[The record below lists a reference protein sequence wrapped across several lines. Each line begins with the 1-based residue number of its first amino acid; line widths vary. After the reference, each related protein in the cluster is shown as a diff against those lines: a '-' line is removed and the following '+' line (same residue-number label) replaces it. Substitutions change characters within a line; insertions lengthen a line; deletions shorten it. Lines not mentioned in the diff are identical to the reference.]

1 MDSDRG
7 IFGAC
12 KVRSILEKLIYQDEY
27 EKIDDNLS
35 DSNAGGRKERNIRDN
50 LFVIYAV
57 INKAIKNKK
66 AVEIQFYDLSNCFD
80 SMWAAETMNDIY
92 DAGIKDDKFA
102 LVSLLNEKCKVT
114 VKTPVG
120 ETESF
125 LLGNI
130 EMQGTVTAPLK
141 CSVQI
146 DTLGRDC
153 YRSGRGLYQYRG
165 ACTVPPLG
173 FQYS

>member
-1 MDSDRG
+1 M
-7 IFGAC
+7 
-12 KVRSILEKLIYQDEY
+12 
-27 EKIDDNLS
+27 
-35 DSNAGGRKERNIRDN
+35 
-50 LFVIYAV
+50 
-57 INKAIKNKK
+57 
-66 AVEIQFYDLSNCFD
+66 
-80 SMWAAETMNDIY
+80 
-92 DAGIKDDKFA
+92 
-102 LVSLLNEKCKVT
+102 
-114 VKTPVG
+114 KTPVG

-173 FQYS
+173 FIDDVAGVAKCSEDSVELNAIVNSKIESKKLEFNWKKCTKMHIGPGKQHCHILKVHEEEMLSTDTQTYLGDTISSTGGNSINIKERCKIGHATISQIKSMLRISDLGVMKFKLD